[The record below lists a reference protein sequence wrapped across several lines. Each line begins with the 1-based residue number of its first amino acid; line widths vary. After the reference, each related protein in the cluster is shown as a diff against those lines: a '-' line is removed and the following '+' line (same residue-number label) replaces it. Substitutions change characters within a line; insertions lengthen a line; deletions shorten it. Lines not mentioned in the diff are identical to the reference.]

1 MSVAYL
7 SCPYFDPD
15 SLVKETRHIMV
26 TRAAFELMKQGIMVY
41 SPLTHNLPIDRLGI
55 HGDWKTWR
63 EFDHTMLSKCD
74 RVIVL
79 KLPGWENSKGV
90 AAEIARAEELG
101 LPIEWMEVDEVKYQ
115 NALAIAASFHKDLL
129 DKLQVFNAE
138 REWEQFHSPKNLAM
152 NLGVEAGELMEH
164 FRWMTEPQSYVKC
177 PQKLAE
183 IRDELGDVYLV
194 LLQLAHNL
202 GIELHQ
208 AAHDKL
214 SKIAKKYPVEHC
226 KGLSHKYTEYESE
239 LRITAPIIL
248 TS

>member
-1 MSVAYL
+1 
-7 SCPYFDPD
+7 
-15 SLVKETRHIMV
+15 
-26 TRAAFELMKQGIMVY
+26 
-41 SPLTHNLPIDRLGI
+41 
-55 HGDWKTWR
+55 
-63 EFDHTMLSKCD
+63 MLSKCD

-101 LPIEWMEVDEVKYQ
+101 LPIEWMEMDEVKYQ
-115 NALAIAASFHKDLL
+115 NALAIASSFHKDLL
-129 DKLQVFNAE
+129 DRLQVFDSE

-177 PQKLAE
+177 SQKLAE

-214 SKIAKKYPVEHC
+214 SKIAKKYPVEYC

-239 LRITAPIIL
+239 SHKPINRP
-248 TS
+248 